1 MRGAHRILEAQ
12 ATAVLQRPSNMMDP
26 NEKSRQERIDE
37 IVARRQEFVQMF
49 KRGAEFTE
57 ELLKENERLRYRIA
71 QAETRVGAGSGDDG
85 LVQQLMEK
93 IQRIEEERR
102 ELVRKFAEV
111 EAENKDFASR
121 YVDIEQENNNLLNI
135 YVASYQLHSTLDF
148 QEVVQIITEIVL
160 NFVGAEAF
168 AIALVDEK
176 ANQIR
181 PLVAEGVDRD
191 ALGAV
196 PVEGSVI
203 GAVVS
208 TGTPH
213 FVDEIEDLKV
223 DPANPAICIP
233 LKIKDRVI
241 GVVAIYRFLQQ
252 KRVLANV
259 DHELFTLLA
268 GHAATA
274 IFASKLYTDSK
285 RKLNTIQGFI
295 DLVVS

>member
-1 MRGAHRILEAQ
+1 
-12 ATAVLQRPSNMMDP
+12 MDP
-26 NEKSRQERIDE
+26 NDKTRQERSDE
-37 IVARRQEFVQMF
+37 LVARRQEFVQMF

-57 ELLKENERLRYRIA
+57 ELLKENERLRFRIA
-71 QAETRVGAGSGDDG
+71 DAQASRGPDAGDAT
-85 LVQQLMEK
+85 LVQELMEK
-93 IQRIEEERR
+93 VQRLEEDRR
-102 ELVRKFAEV
+102 ELVRRFAEV

-148 QEVVQIITEIVL
+148 QEVLQIITEIVL

-191 ALGAV
+191 ELAAV
-196 PVEGSVI
+196 PIGDGVIGSVVRT
-203 GAVVS
+203 A
-208 TGTPH
+208 TPH
-213 FVDEIEDLKV
+213 FVTEIEDLQV
-223 DPANPAICIP
+223 HPANPAICIP

-241 GVVAIYRFLQQ
+241 GVIAIYRFLQQ

-259 DHELFTLLA
+259 DHELFTLLS